1 MSAEYLAIFY
11 AGALARAVIAPFFT
25 RLAEEMRPPLFE
37 IDWVPTHLPN
47 PNISTD
53 DPRAAIL
60 ALVKLF
66 L

>member
-1 MSAEYLAIFY
+1 MSVEHLAIFY
-11 AGALARAVIAPFFT
+11 ASVLAWAVVAPLFT

-37 IDWVPTHLPN
+37 IDRVPTHLPN